1 MTLRL
6 LFVAVLS
13 CCSLT
18 FGWGQHHTAKSTK
31 AKEAAKETLNQ
42 KNNKGEKT
50 GLWYI
55 EQKAR
60 MGQDGYITFGQYV
73 HGEKQGLW
81 YKLDELGRLLS
92 IENYTNGAL
101 NGSSQYYEK
110 GNLICIGNYRGLNT
124 KQKFDSVWVTNP
136 ETGYDSMVVV
146 PTTNGTVRHGLWR
159 YYSPVSGQLIAEE
172 RYQVG
177 TLISRK
183 EFKALPATDSIRYEK
198 TPQHRPIDIK
208 RATRKVPDYA
218 KQKIGY

>member
-6 LFVAVLS
+6 LFAVV
-13 CCSLT
+13 CSTCFLT
-18 FGWGQHHTAKSTK
+18 FSWGQHHAEKNAKTK
-31 AKEAAKETLNQ
+31 GGAKETLNQ
-42 KNNKGEKT
+42 QNAKGEKT
-50 GLWYI
+50 GWWYV

-60 MGQDGYITFGQYV
+60 MGQDGYITFGQYF
-73 HGEKQGLW
+73 HDEKQGLW

-92 IENYTNGAL
+92 IENYTDDAL

-110 GNLICIGNYRGLNT
+110 GNLICIGNFRGLNT
-124 KQKFDSVWVTNP
+124 KQKFDSVWVTDP
-136 ETGYDSMVVV
+136 ITGYDSMVVV
-146 PTTNGTVRHGLWR
+146 PTDNGSVRHGLWR
-159 YYSPVSGQLIAEE
+159 YYSPVTGQLIAEE

-183 EFKALPATDSIRYEK
+183 EFKAQPADDTTKSQR

-218 KQKIGY
+218 KQKVGY